1 VESPPLKVFK
11 SHEAVAL
18 SVMVSGHGGDGTMV
32 GLDDVRGLF
41 QPQRFCH
48 FMKSLLLPSA
58 PQGPPICGCGVR
70 WEKWTGT
77 AGERQE
83 ENTVSMPGAQH
94 SSLHLNSPCALRAG
108 ALALGSCWAAWAHA
122 GKAGHSSLR
131 AP

>member
-1 VESPPLKVFK
+1 MHWQKLPREVVESPPLKVFK

-94 SSLHLNSPCALRAG
+94 TQPARCILLTPPDKHMRLPG
-108 ALALGSCWAAWAHA
+108 V
-122 GKAGHSSLR
+122 
-131 AP
+131 